1 MESCSIGVMEHWG
14 FDGEELDPSIV
25 IPADAGIQVCS
36 AEISLD
42 TRFRGYDEAN
52 ACSF

>member
-1 MESCSIGVMEHWG
+1 MGLDS
-14 FDGEELDPSIV
+14 GELVPSIV

-36 AEISLD
+36 AEIGMD